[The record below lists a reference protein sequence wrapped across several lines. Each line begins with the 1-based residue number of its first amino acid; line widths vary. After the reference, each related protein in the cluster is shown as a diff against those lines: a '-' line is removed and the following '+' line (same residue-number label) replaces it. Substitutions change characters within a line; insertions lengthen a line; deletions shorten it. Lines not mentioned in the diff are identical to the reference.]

1 MRISLIVAASAN
13 HVIGVRGKLP
23 WHLPNDFKYFKQNT
37 LGKPVVMGRH
47 TWDSIG
53 RALPDRH
60 NIVITR
66 QADFVAQSA
75 TVAASRAQ
83 VLEAAG
89 DADELM
95 IIGGAQIY
103 QLFFELATRI
113 YLTRVNAEVDG
124 DTFFPQPDLSQ
135 WSLRSCDAHAADERH
150 AFDYEFRVYDRL

>member
-13 HVIGVRGKLP
+13 HAIGVRGELP
-23 WHLPNDFKYFKQNT
+23 WHLPNDFKYFKKKT

-66 QADFVAQSA
+66 QADFVAPSA
-75 TVAASRAQ
+75 TVAGSPADA
-83 VLEAAG
+83 LEAAG
-89 DADELM
+89 NADELM

-103 QLFFELATRI
+103 ELFFDLATRI
-113 YLTRVNAEVDG
+113 YLTRVNTEVDG
-124 DTFFPQPDLSQ
+124 DVFFSRPDLSQ
-135 WSLRSCDAHAADERH
+135 WSLVSCDTHPVDDRH
-150 AFDYEFRVYDRL
+150 AFSYEFRVYERP